1 MDDTTKSKIKKQMEF
16 YFSDSNLYRDSFLH
30 EKMSN
35 DSDGFVDISLV
46 CTFNRM
52 KQLLKKVSDD
62 DDEAGKVKAVSEAV
76 GGSSSL
82 VLSEDGTRVKRATPL
97 DKDPKEIAEEIDARS
112 LLVGPFRFDVTLEE
126 LEEYFQSSVGK
137 TNAVRMRRH
146 VSSKDFRGS
155 VFAEFGSV
163 EEAERVL
170 KVSEGGGFVFDG
182 APLAMEKKAEFVKR
196 KEEER
201 HARKN
206 SPYNNDTALK
216 TDNHASEKKEEVI
229 EVGEKEIEEF
239 GAVPGTF
246 VKFDFGGADLKD
258 GVTFGLVKDSF
269 GGKDSGLMFVEY
281 KQGEQTGCARF
292 STKET
297 AQAALDAC
305 TDGKRLLAGF
315 EASLTILEGE
325 EEKEYIKKV
334 IIMRKKAAIERAKKE
349 KQGGGGKGRGG
360 KRAGGRGGGRGGGKR
375 RKTR

>member
-1 MDDTTKSKIKKQMEF
+1 MEF

-52 KQLLKKVSDD
+52 KQLLKNVSDD
-62 DDEAGKVKAVSEAV
+62 ETGKVKAVSEAV
-76 GGSSSL
+76 AGSSSL

-155 VFAEFGSV
+155 VFAEFESID
-163 EEAERVL
+163 EAERVL
-170 KVSEGGGFVFDG
+170 KASEGGGFVFDG
-182 APLAMEKKAEFVKR
+182 APLTMEKKAEFVKR

-206 SPYNNDTALK
+206 SPYNNDTTSTLK
-216 TDNHASEKKEEVI
+216 KDDGDVTEKKEEVI

-315 EASLTILEGE
+315 EATLTILEGE

-360 KRAGGRGGGRGGGKR
+360 KRSGGRGGGRGGGKR